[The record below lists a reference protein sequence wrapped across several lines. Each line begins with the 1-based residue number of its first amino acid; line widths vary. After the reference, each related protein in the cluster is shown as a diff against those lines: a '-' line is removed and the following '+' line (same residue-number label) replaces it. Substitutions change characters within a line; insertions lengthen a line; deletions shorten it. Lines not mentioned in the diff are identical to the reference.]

1 MDLLSLLLGGLTSS
15 NSVKATSKKTG
26 LSSQLTTKLLIAAIP
41 LLIKYMA
48 QNASKKDGAQSLVN
62 ALTQHQTTAKVPA
75 QIKNADIVDGAKIIG
90 HIFGND
96 QANVV
101 TNLAQET
108 GASTTEVNSLL
119 SAIAPALLGSLA
131 TATSSANKKTAGQV
145 NLADGLDFSDVM
157 GILGGSGSNSMIGS
171 LLGTSNKQND
181 STQLLSALLSAM
193 K

>member
-26 LSSQLTTKLLIAAIP
+26 LSSQLTSKLLIAAIP
-41 LLIKYMA
+41 LLIKYMT
-48 QNASKKDGAQSLVN
+48 QNASKKEGAQSLAN

-90 HIFGND
+90 HILGND
-96 QANVV
+96 QSNVIN
-101 TNLAQET
+101 NLSQQT

-119 SAIAPALLGSLA
+119 NTIAPALLSSLA
-131 TATSSANKKTAGQV
+131 TATNSANQKTSGKV
-145 NLADGLDFSDVM
+145 DLSDGIDLSDVM
-157 GILGGSGSNSMIGS
+157 GILGGSGSNSMLGS
-171 LLGTSNKQND
+171 LLGTSNKKND
-181 STQLLSALLSAM
+181 GTQLLSALLSAM

>member
-26 LSSQLTTKLLIAAIP
+26 LSSQLTSKLLIAAIP
-41 LLIKYMA
+41 LLIKYMT
-48 QNASKKDGAQSLVN
+48 QNASKKEGAQSLAN

-90 HIFGND
+90 HILGND
-96 QANVV
+96 QSNVIN
-101 TNLAQET
+101 NLAQQT

-119 SAIAPALLGSLA
+119 STIAPALLSSLA
-131 TATSSANKKTAGQV
+131 TATNSANQKTSGKV
-145 NLADGLDFSDVM
+145 DLSDGIDLSDVM
-157 GILGGSGSNSMIGS
+157 GILGGSGSNSMLGS
-171 LLGTSNKQND
+171 LLGTSNKKND
-181 STQLLSALLSAM
+181 GTQLLSALLSAM

>member
-26 LSSQLTTKLLIAAIP
+26 LSSQLTSKLLIAAIP
-41 LLIKYMA
+41 LLIKYMT
-48 QNASKKDGAQSLVN
+48 QNASKKEGAQSLAN

-90 HIFGND
+90 HILGND
-96 QANVV
+96 QSNVIN
-101 TNLAQET
+101 NLSQQT

-119 SAIAPALLGSLA
+119 STIAPALLSSLA
-131 TATSSANKKTAGQV
+131 TATNSANQKTSGKV
-145 NLADGLDFSDVM
+145 DLSDGIDLSDVM
-157 GILGGSGSNSMIGS
+157 GILGGSGSNSMLGS
-171 LLGTSNKQND
+171 LLGTSNKKND
-181 STQLLSALLSAM
+181 GTQLLSALLSAM

>member
-131 TATSSANKKTAGQV
+131 TATSSANKKTAGQG
-145 NLADGLDFSDVM
+145 NLADGLDFSDGM
-157 GILGGSGSNSMIGS
+157 GILGGSCSNSMIGS